1 MISQHPQSDHHAQ
14 PAHHRSEFAS
24 KVFLTE
30 LDLVRRVDEVI
41 DKAIKNHDAAVLRR
55 VAILLE
61 ADIKI
66 STGRTSIGFKQD
78 ARLFDAA
85 RWFIRQYHDL
95 IVSSRLVARCVN
107 NPPVELVNT
116 SCQRALVAFGFDPS
130 RPTRYANTQMKYGM
144 AEVCISFEFAG
155 DSLGQA
161 YQRLVRYVRMLA
173 VERYLQPPQSAWSPL
188 VKQRRFLA
196 ELIDLATT
204 AEVEVG
210 SRHAQH
216 APDSAPIS
224 GPHTLSN
231 PPSVHSGQ
239 ATPGSVAFDSPGGM
253 RHPCLGPDDRVPS
266 IGIEQPICNDVAEA
280 LAKRVELLRRRTG
293 AACAPLSATQ
303 HAAVVRLLSETL
315 SDGDPLDAAALSLI
329 LYDAGLSLRMD
340 KFVNTPFAIGVPVDD
355 QRHEP
360 RPATSAPKAP
370 ATSHPASS
378 MLESAPKSSEVPAT
392 STPKYDPKELLTT
405 DELSAR
411 IKYDSRTVRDH
422 LRPKVFVEG
431 IHYVRPFG
439 GRKILYKW
447 GPVAQLMGLDPG
459 FGASGDARHDAGAQE
474 GFLQ

>member
-1 MISQHPQSDHHAQ
+1 MISQHPQSDQHAQ
-14 PAHHRSEFAS
+14 PARHRSEFAS

-95 IVSSRLVARCVN
+95 IVSSRLVARCIN
-107 NPPVELVNT
+107 NPPVDLVNT
-116 SCQRALVAFGFDPS
+116 SCQRALVAFGFEPS
-130 RPTRYANTQMKYGM
+130 RPTRYANTQLKYGM
-144 AEVCISFEFAG
+144 AEVCISFEFTG
-155 DSLGQA
+155 DSLAQA

-173 VERYLQPPQSAWSPL
+173 SERYSQAPQSAWSPM

-196 ELIDLATT
+196 ELIDSVTT
-204 AEVEVG
+204 AGFEMGPQEKFTV
-210 SRHAQH
+210 
-216 APDSAPIS
+216 DSAPTSYSHAHSRVPFEASSHPDQGGVSLES
-224 GPHTLSN
+224 GNAFQHTKLA
-231 PPSVHSGQ
+231 V
-239 ATPGSVAFDSPGGM
+239 
-253 RHPCLGPDDRVPS
+253 PDDRVPGFS
-266 IGIEQPICNDVAEA
+266 SDQPISRDVSEA
-280 LAKRVELLRRRTG
+280 LSKRVELLRRRTG

-303 HAAVVRLLSETL
+303 HAAVCRLLAETL
-315 SDGDPLDAAALSLI
+315 SAGDPLDAAALSLI

-340 KFVNTPFAIGVPVDD
+340 RFVNTPFEIAVPVAD
-355 QRHEP
+355 QRQEH
-360 RPATSAPKAP
+360 RPNSSTPKAP
-370 ATSHPASS
+370 PATPPAPSS
-378 MLESAPKSSEVPAT
+378 AGLRPSSREVPVP
-392 STPKYDPKELLTT
+392 STQDYDHRELLTT

-411 IKYDSRTVRDH
+411 IKYDSRTIRDH

-431 IHYVRPFG
+431 LHYVRPFG

-447 GPVAQLMGLDPG
+447 GPIAQMMGLDPSL
-459 FGASGDARHDAGAQE
+459 GASGDARHDAGAQE